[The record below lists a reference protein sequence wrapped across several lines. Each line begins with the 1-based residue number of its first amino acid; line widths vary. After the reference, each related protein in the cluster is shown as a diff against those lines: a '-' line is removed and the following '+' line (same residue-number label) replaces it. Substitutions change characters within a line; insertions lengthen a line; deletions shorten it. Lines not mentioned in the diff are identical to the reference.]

1 MTLAERV
8 RQTIEQYQMLVP
20 GESVVVGV
28 SGGADSMALLH
39 VLLELQKSGALPVRV
54 LAAHVQHN
62 LRGEES
68 HQDEEY
74 VRLMCREWGVKLFV
88 EDADVAGEAA
98 RRGTGLEETGRE
110 IRYTFFQKI
119 ASQHVPCRI
128 ATAHNRRDH
137 METVLLHLTRGSG
150 LSGCEGISPVRGRI
164 IRPLLF
170 CSREEIERYCRE
182 KGIAFRQDSSNRDMA
197 YSRNRIRQEV
207 VPSLM
212 RINPQ
217 AEEAFL
223 RFSES
228 VREDNDCLE
237 QMGSDLAKCAAAES
251 HGYHLSVLLGA
262 PWAVCVRAL
271 RQIAAIECCPA
282 LEADHIRQLH
292 GLIEEGRGS
301 ITLPGGR
308 QVYAAQGRLWF
319 CPKEAPAPPSQEIGV
334 APGGTYEFC
343 GKTLSFSI
351 LSLEEYEKEKKINKI
366 LLKNAL
372 DYAMIGSSLS
382 IRPRRPGDAYKP
394 VGRPTKTLKRLFS
407 EAGLP
412 LWEREQVPVLCDRS
426 AILWVAG
433 FGCAQH
439 AAVTPKTR
447 YVLTITVEEQ
457 KNP

>member
-1 MTLAERV
+1 MTLTEQV
-8 RQTIEQYQMLVP
+8 RRTIEQYRMLVP

-39 VLLELQKSGALPVRV
+39 VLLELQKSGTLPVRV

-68 HQDEEY
+68 RQDEEY
-74 VRLMCREWGVKLFV
+74 VRRMCREWGVELFV
-88 EDADVAGEAA
+88 ENADVAGEAA
-98 RRGTGLEETGRE
+98 RRRTGLEETGRE
-110 IRYTFFQKI
+110 IRYAFFQKI
-119 ASQHVPCRI
+119 ASQHAPCRI

-150 LSGCEGISPVRGRI
+150 LSGCTGISPLRGSI

-170 CSREEIERYCRE
+170 CSREEIEEYCRE

-197 YSRNRIRQEV
+197 YSRNRIRHEV
-207 VPSLM
+207 IPSLI

-217 AEEAFL
+217 VEEAFL

-228 VREDNDCLE
+228 VREDNTCLE
-237 QMGSDLAKCAAAES
+237 QMGGELAGRAAEGN
-251 HGYHLSVLLGA
+251 HGYRLSTLSLA
-262 PWAVCVRAL
+262 PRAVCMRAL

-292 GLIEEGRGS
+292 GLIEGNTGS
-301 ITLPGGR
+301 VTLPGGR

-319 CPKEAPAPPSQEIGV
+319 CPKETPVPPSLEIGV

-351 LSLEEYEKEKKINKI
+351 LSLEEYENGKKINKI

-372 DYAMIGSSLS
+372 DYAMIDSSLF

-394 VGRPTKTLKRLFS
+394 VGRPTKTLKRLFN

-426 AILWVAG
+426 TILWVAG

-439 AAVTPKTR
+439 VAVTPKTR
-447 YVLTITVEEQ
+447 RVLAITMQEKE
-457 KNP
+457 NP

>member
-119 ASQHVPCRI
+119 ASQHAPCRI

-412 LWEREQVPVLCDRS
+412 LWEREQVPVLCDRN

-447 YVLTITVEEQ
+447 HVLTITLEEQ